1 MNVHCNYLQHKTV
14 MHRHTLLIFVGV
26 SLLAAVPSVNGL
38 PIWDYLTGTQPA
50 DEDTPV
56 ADGTEVDLLQSRQDN
71 SKPLLRYD
79 TMVPVLQVILTPI
92 GRMVWPRVEQW
103 FSGLFG
109 AYLDSANRAIDT
121 ISQYATENIS
131 FQTGDVYYTKSDM
144 IDGRGHQSLIITLPS
159 GRTITVLTFKSK
171 GKFNILDEFPQLS
184 EAQNEVRELN

>member
-1 MNVHCNYLQHKTV
+1 HYNKVIIGSSAV
-14 MHRHTLLIFVGV
+14 LLLL
-26 SLLAAVPSVNGL
+26 SLPCTNGL
-38 PIWDYLTGTQPA
+38 PLWDYFTGI
-50 DEDTPV
+50 DTSEGS
-56 ADGTEVDLLQSRQDN
+56 AGTDTTTMERTEPRDDSAK
-71 SKPLLRYD
+71 SLLRYD

-109 AYLDSANRAIDT
+109 AYLDGANRAIDT

-144 IDGRGHQSLIITLPS
+144 IDGHGHQSLIITLPS

-171 GKFNILDEFPQLS
+171 SKFNIFDEFPQLT

>member
-1 MNVHCNYLQHKTV
+1 
-14 MHRHTLLIFVGV
+14 MHYNMIIGASAVLL
-26 SLLAAVPSVNGL
+26 LLGMPCANGL
-38 PIWDYLTGTQPA
+38 PLWDYLTGINTSDDSSATAGLIEPR
-50 DEDTPV
+50 EDNAKSLV
-56 ADGTEVDLLQSRQDN
+56 
-71 SKPLLRYD
+71 RYD

-121 ISQYATENIS
+121 LSQYATENIS
-131 FQTGDVYYTKSDM
+131 FQTGDVYYTKNDM
-144 IDGRGHQSLIITLPS
+144 IDGHGHQSLIVTLPS

-171 GKFNILDEFPQLS
+171 SKFNILDEFPQLS

>member
-1 MNVHCNYLQHKTV
+1 MLAQSVV
-14 MHRHTLLIFVGV
+14 LLLV
-26 SLLAAVPSVNGL
+26 VPCANGL
-38 PIWDYLTGTQPA
+38 PLWDYLTGVDTT
-50 DEDTPV
+50 EDSVV
-56 ADGTEVDLLQSRQDN
+56 ADGAELELTESRQDT

-144 IDGRGHQSLIITLPS
+144 IDGHGHQSLIITLPS
-159 GRTITVLTFKSK
+159 GRTITVLTFKTK